1 MLNLFYFLVNG
12 KSITEISVKKILKEY
27 ECVIVEILSELLRK
41 LIYEYLLPLVIKALK
56 NLIACVIAKKIKE
69 KNINALKSRLSL
81 LPNFINDKL
90 EDVNELFGKSENVLD
105 KARGFTDKINL
116 NSLNNIN
123 LQSKKRGRFCD

>member
-1 MLNLFYFLVNG
+1 M
-12 KSITEISVKKILKEY
+12 
-27 ECVIVEILSELLRK
+27 SELLRK
-41 LIYEYLLPLVIKALK
+41 LIYDYLLPLVIKALK

-69 KNINALKSRLSL
+69 KNINVLKSRLSL

-90 EDVNELFGKSENVLD
+90 EDVNELFGKSENILD
-105 KARGFTDKINL
+105 KARGFTDKVNL

>member
-12 KSITEISVKKILKEY
+12 KSITEVSVKKILKEY

-56 NLIACVIAKKIKE
+56 NLIACVITKKIKE